1 MQRKRVSF
9 AKQQKQV
16 AITNSLSHV
25 RRVLKVTYL
34 IRPLKNAIKQISQKT
49 VKHHITTTKILLC
62 VSFVNPLIQVGLSK
76 SLNHASHAQEIYC
89 IMQMNNYALK
99 NLYVFSQYT
108 ISELVINVSFA
119 IPPKQEVTLS
129 PLSHAESV

>member
-25 RRVLKVTYL
+25 RRALKVTYL

-76 SLNHASHAQEIYC
+76 RLNHASHALQIYC
-89 IMQMNNYALK
+89 IMQMNNYASK

-108 ISELVINVSFA
+108 ISEPVISVSFA

-129 PLSHAESV
+129 PLSHAGSV